1 LSNLNV
7 ISLLLSLQ
15 KWIVSSLYYVAKQLY
30 ILNINQRISKLPS
43 ILIWLDFVFSGHF
56 TLIYKMQTWVKEIC
70 LYNKKRKESI
80 FVFIFIVSGGTDI
93 LPWKDYGAENDIYIT
108 GLSLT
113 VTDETSRTPVYYVS
127 LKAMNGAGLESTPLV
142 STPIIVVD
150 EDEPGKISCH
160 SNTQIFILTRFNRL
174 WKIRSD
180 YRWYSIKIL

>member
-1 LSNLNV
+1 
-7 ISLLLSLQ
+7 
-15 KWIVSSLYYVAKQLY
+15 
-30 ILNINQRISKLPS
+30 
-43 ILIWLDFVFSGHF
+43 
-56 TLIYKMQTWVKEIC
+56 MQTWVKEIC

-160 SNTQIFILTRFNRL
+160 SNTQIFI
-174 WKIRSD
+174 
-180 YRWYSIKIL
+180 